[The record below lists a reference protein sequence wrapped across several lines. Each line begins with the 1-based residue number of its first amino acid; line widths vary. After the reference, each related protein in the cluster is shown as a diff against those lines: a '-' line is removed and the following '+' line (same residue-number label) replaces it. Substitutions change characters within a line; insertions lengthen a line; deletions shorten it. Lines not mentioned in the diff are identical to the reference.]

1 MAGQD
6 DKKHAHAGEEAPA
19 RMESDCGAFPVETPA
34 AKTDH
39 AAEEARSAGSNRTL
53 EHLGR
58 EVERLANPRNS
69 LFEEAGAPLSGVH
82 RGSAL
87 SLITGAVSGLGVAFG
102 VSLVA
107 IVRTVGG
114 NVAKDLPGVIAI
126 AIAIVALSVVSSVIT
141 WRTRTWE
148 LTDAGIMLR
157 SGLVTSKQLQVPY
170 EHIHTVNMSSSLV
183 ERVLGLM
190 TLDLDTGAASSEGEA
205 TRIRGLQAGMAEALR
220 EELFRR
226 KAAVLANQGLDA
238 RTADA
243 DASAEA
249 DDEAS
254 PTAPAPSPDAC
265 YTLTTAQL
273 VFAALTEARVVAQAV
288 AFLILIVQGIN
299 LLQESELVNLSDVA
313 GGIAVLPVALLIGV
327 AALLLALALIVGFA
341 VSFVMSLI
349 GYAGYRAERAGGRIS
364 VERGLLSRTSHTVA
378 LERIQS
384 INIRQGLIRQL
395 IGYAEVRASVVG
407 AIGSSDETSTADGVV
422 LHPFIRVTEV
432 DAFLASIAPDFS
444 AVETVETGR
453 VCFDPS
459 SETVKTRRVCFD
471 SSSEELEEIG
481 LVRLPRAAARRLAF
495 RTAMKSLAL
504 AVALAGAGVFLAR
517 VLLAG
522 ESWSMVR
529 LVIGALLVV
538 MGVAVAARMILSAV
552 LRYRDSRIGH
562 DRTRFVMVLGGV
574 KRRTEVVLR
583 ARLQHATASV
593 SPFQRRVRVA
603 TFMTRTAA
611 AGDLA
616 LRDVSA
622 ADADALLAWIRPR
635 RGAGAAKPVDA
646 AASRKDSQEG

>member
-6 DKKHAHAGEEAPA
+6 DKKRVHASEEAPA
-19 RMESDCGAFPVETPA
+19 RLESDCKTLPVGTPA
-34 AKTDH
+34 AKAAH
-39 AAEEARSAGSNRTL
+39 AAEKARSAGSNRTL

-69 LFEEAGAPLSGVH
+69 LFEEAGVPLSGVH

-126 AIAIVALSVVSSVIT
+126 ASAIVALSVVSSVIT

-170 EHIHTVNMSSSLV
+170 EHIHTVNMSSNLV

-226 KAAVLANQGLDA
+226 KAAMLADQGLDA
-238 RTADA
+238 RAAA

-249 DDEAS
+249 DDGAS
-254 PTAPAPSPDAC
+254 PTAPAPLPDAC

-273 VFAALTEARVVAQAV
+273 VFAALTEARVVAQAA

-299 LLQESELVNLSDVA
+299 LLQESALVNLSDVA
-313 GGIAVLPVALLIGV
+313 GDIAVLPVALLVGAV
-327 AALLLALALIVGFA
+327 ALLLALALVVGFA

-349 GYAGYRAERAGGRIS
+349 GFAGYRAERAGGRIS

-384 INIRQGLIRQL
+384 ISIRQGIIRQL

-422 LHPFIRVTEV
+422 LHPFIRLTEV

-444 AVETVETGR
+444 V
-453 VCFDPS
+453 
-459 SETVKTRRVCFD
+459 VKTGRVCFD

-504 AVALAGAGVFLAR
+504 AVALAGAGVFLAH

-529 LVIGALLVV
+529 LTIGALLVV
-538 MGVAVAARMILSAV
+538 MGVAVVARMILSAV

-562 DRTRFVMVLGGV
+562 DRTRLVMVVGGV
-574 KRRTEVVLR
+574 KRRTEMVLR
-583 ARLQHATASV
+583 ARLQHATASA
-593 SPFQRRVRVA
+593 SPFQRMVQVT

-611 AGDLA
+611 TGDLV

-635 RGAGAAKPVDA
+635 RGAGAAQPVDEE
-646 AASRKDSQEG
+646 ASRKDSQEG

>member
-6 DKKHAHAGEEAPA
+6 DKKRAHASEEAPA
-19 RMESDCGAFPVETPA
+19 RLESDCKTLPVGTPA
-34 AKTDH
+34 AKAAH
-39 AAEEARSAGSNRTL
+39 AAEKARSAGSNRTL

-69 LFEEAGAPLSGVH
+69 LFEEAGVPLSGVH

-126 AIAIVALSVVSSVIT
+126 ASAIVALSVVSSVIT

-170 EHIHTVNMSSSLV
+170 EHIHTVNMSSNLV

-226 KAAVLANQGLDA
+226 KAAMLADQGLDA
-238 RTADA
+238 RVAAA

-249 DDEAS
+249 DDGAS

-313 GGIAVLPVALLIGV
+313 GDIAVLPVALLIGV

-341 VSFVMSLI
+341 ISFAMSLI
-349 GYAGYRAERAGGRIS
+349 GYAGYRAERAAGRIS

-395 IGYAEVRASVVG
+395 IGYVEVRASVVG

-432 DAFLASIAPDFS
+432 EAFLASIAPDFS
-444 AVETVETGR
+444 V
-453 VCFDPS
+453 
-459 SETVKTRRVCFD
+459 VKTGRVCFD

-504 AVALAGAGVFLAR
+504 AVALAGAGVFLAH

-529 LVIGALLVV
+529 LTIGALLVV
-538 MGVAVAARMILSAV
+538 MGVAVVARMILSAV

-562 DRTRFVMVLGGV
+562 DRARLVMVVGGV

-583 ARLQHATASV
+583 ARLQHATASA
-593 SPFQRRVRVA
+593 SPFQRMVQVA

-611 AGDLA
+611 TGDLV

-635 RGAGAAKPVDA
+635 RGAGAAQPVDEE
-646 AASRKDSQEG
+646 ASRKDSQEG

>member
-6 DKKHAHAGEEAPA
+6 DKKRAHASEEAPA
-19 RMESDCGAFPVETPA
+19 RLESDCKTLPVGTPA
-34 AKTDH
+34 AKAAH
-39 AAEEARSAGSNRTL
+39 AAEKARSAGSNRTL

-69 LFEEAGAPLSGVH
+69 LFEEAGTPLSGVH

-157 SGLVTSKQLQVPY
+157 SGLVTSRQLQVPY

-205 TRIRGLQAGMAEALR
+205 TRIRGLQAGIAEALR

-226 KAAVLANQGLDA
+226 KAAVLADQGLDA
-238 RTADA
+238 RTADT

-313 GGIAVLPVALLIGV
+313 GDIAVLPVALLIGV

-341 VSFVMSLI
+341 ISFVMSLI
-349 GYAGYRAERAGGRIS
+349 GYAGYRAERAAGRIS

-407 AIGSSDETSTADGVV
+407 AIGSSDETFTADGVV

-432 DAFLASIAPDFS
+432 EAFLASIAPDFS

-453 VCFDPS
+453 VCFD
-459 SETVKTRRVCFD
+459 
-471 SSSEELEEIG
+471 SSSEGLEEIG

-504 AVALAGAGVFLAR
+504 AVALAGVGVFLAR

-529 LVIGALLVV
+529 LAVGALLVV

-562 DRTRFVMVLGGV
+562 DRTRLVMVLGGV

-583 ARLQHATASV
+583 ARLQHATASA
-593 SPFQRRVRVA
+593 SPFQQRVQVA

-611 AGDLA
+611 TGDLA

-635 RGAGAAKPVDA
+635 RGAGAVQPADL
-646 AASRKDSQEG
+646 

>member
-6 DKKHAHAGEEAPA
+6 DKKRAHASEEAPA
-19 RMESDCGAFPVETPA
+19 RLESDCKTLPVGTPA
-34 AKTDH
+34 AKAAH
-39 AAEEARSAGSNRTL
+39 AAEKARSAGSNRTL

-69 LFEEAGAPLSGVH
+69 LFEEAGVPLSGVH

-126 AIAIVALSVVSSVIT
+126 ASAIVALSVVSSVIT

-170 EHIHTVNMSSSLV
+170 EHIHTVNMSSNLV

-205 TRIRGLQAGMAEALR
+205 TRIRGLQADMAEALR

-226 KAAVLANQGLDA
+226 KAAMLADQGLDA
-238 RTADA
+238 RAAAA

-273 VFAALTEARVVAQAV
+273 VFAALTEARVVAQAA

-299 LLQESELVNLSDVA
+299 LLQESALVNLSDVA
-313 GGIAVLPVALLIGV
+313 GDIAVLPVALLVGAV
-327 AALLLALALIVGFA
+327 ALLLALALVVGFA

-349 GYAGYRAERAGGRIS
+349 GFAGYRAERAGGRIS

-384 INIRQGLIRQL
+384 ISIRQGIIRQL

-422 LHPFIRVTEV
+422 LHPFIRLTEV

-444 AVETVETGR
+444 AAETVETG
-453 VCFDPS
+453 
-459 SETVKTRRVCFD
+459 RVCFD

-495 RTAMKSLAL
+495 RTAMKSLVL
-504 AVALAGAGVFLAR
+504 AVALAGVGVFLAR

-529 LVIGALLVV
+529 LAVGALLVV
-538 MGVAVAARMILSAV
+538 MGVAVVAQMILSAV

-562 DRTRFVMVLGGV
+562 DRTRLVMVLGGV

-583 ARLQHATASV
+583 ARLQHATASA
-593 SPFQRRVRVA
+593 SLFQRRVQVA

-611 AGDLA
+611 TGDLA

-635 RGAGAAKPVDA
+635 RGAGAAKPVDEE
-646 AASRKDSQEG
+646 ASRKDSQEG

>member
-1 MAGQD
+1 M
-6 DKKHAHAGEEAPA
+6 
-19 RMESDCGAFPVETPA
+19 
-34 AKTDH
+34 
-39 AAEEARSAGSNRTL
+39 
-53 EHLGR
+53 
-58 EVERLANPRNS
+58 
-69 LFEEAGAPLSGVH
+69 
-82 RGSAL
+82 
-87 SLITGAVSGLGVAFG
+87 SGLGVAFG

-126 AIAIVALSVVSSVIT
+126 ASAIVALSVVSSVIT

-170 EHIHTVNMSSSLV
+170 EHIHTVNMSSNLV

-226 KAAVLANQGLDA
+226 KAAMLADQGLDA
-238 RTADA
+238 RAAAA

-249 DDEAS
+249 DDGAS

-273 VFAALTEARVVAQAV
+273 VFAALTEARVVAQAA

-299 LLQESELVNLSDVA
+299 LLQESALVNLSDVA
-313 GGIAVLPVALLIGV
+313 GDIAVLPVALLVGAV
-327 AALLLALALIVGFA
+327 ALLLALALVVGFA

-349 GYAGYRAERAGGRIS
+349 GFTGYRAERAGGRIS

-384 INIRQGLIRQL
+384 ISIRQGIIRQL

-422 LHPFIRVTEV
+422 LHPFIRLTEV

-444 AVETVETGR
+444 VVKTGR
-453 VCFDPS
+453 VCFVS
-459 SETVKTRRVCFD
+459 SF
-471 SSSEELEEIG
+471 EELEEIG

-504 AVALAGAGVFLAR
+504 AVALAGAGVFLAH

-538 MGVAVAARMILSAV
+538 MGVAVVARMILSAV

-562 DRTRFVMVLGGV
+562 DRARLVMVVGGV

-583 ARLQHATASV
+583 ARLQHATASA
-593 SPFQRRVRVA
+593 SPFQRRVQVA

-611 AGDLA
+611 TGDLV

-635 RGAGAAKPVDA
+635 RGAGAAQPVDEE
-646 AASRKDSQEG
+646 ASRKDSQEG

>member
-6 DKKHAHAGEEAPA
+6 DKKRAHAGEEAPA
-19 RMESDCGAFPVETPA
+19 RMESNCGALPVETPA

-69 LFEEAGAPLSGVH
+69 LFEEAGTPLSGVH

-157 SGLVTSKQLQVPY
+157 GGLVTSRQLQVPY
-170 EHIHTVNMSSSLV
+170 EHIHTVNMSSNLV

-205 TRIRGLQAGMAEALR
+205 TRIRGLQAGIAEALR

-226 KAAVLANQGLDA
+226 KAAVLADQGLDA

-313 GGIAVLPVALLIGV
+313 GDIAVLPVALLIGV

-349 GYAGYRAERAGGRIS
+349 GYAGYRAERAAGRIS

-459 SETVKTRRVCFD
+459 SE
-471 SSSEELEEIG
+471 ELEEVG

-504 AVALAGAGVFLAR
+504 AVALAGVGVFLAR

-529 LVIGALLVV
+529 LAIGALLVV

-562 DRTRFVMVLGGV
+562 DRTRLVMVVGGV

-583 ARLQHATASV
+583 ARLQHATASA
-593 SPFQRRVRVA
+593 SPFQRRVQVA

-611 AGDLA
+611 TGDLA

-635 RGAGAAKPVDA
+635 RSAGAAKPVDT

>member
-6 DKKHAHAGEEAPA
+6 DKKRAHASEEAPA
-19 RMESDCGAFPVETPA
+19 RLESDCKTLPVGTPA
-34 AKTDH
+34 AKAAH
-39 AAEEARSAGSNRTL
+39 AAEKARSAGSSRTL

-69 LFEEAGAPLSGVH
+69 LFEEAGVPLSGVH

-126 AIAIVALSVVSSVIT
+126 ASAIVALSVVSSVIT

-170 EHIHTVNMSSSLV
+170 EHIHTVNMSSNLV

-226 KAAVLANQGLDA
+226 KAAMLADQGLDA
-238 RTADA
+238 RAAAA

-249 DDEAS
+249 DDGAS

-273 VFAALTEARVVAQAV
+273 VFAALTEARVVAQAA

-299 LLQESELVNLSDVA
+299 LFQESSLVNLSDVA
-313 GGIAVLPVALLIGV
+313 GDIAVLPVALLVGAV
-327 AALLLALALIVGFA
+327 ALLLALALVVGFA

-349 GYAGYRAERAGGRIS
+349 GFAGYRAERAGGRIS

-384 INIRQGLIRQL
+384 ISIRQGIIRQI

-422 LHPFIRVTEV
+422 LHPFIRLTEV

-444 AVETVETGR
+444 V
-453 VCFDPS
+453 
-459 SETVKTRRVCFD
+459 VKTGRVCFD
-471 SSSEELEEIG
+471 SSSEEFEEIG

-504 AVALAGAGVFLAR
+504 AVALAGAGVFLAH

-529 LVIGALLVV
+529 LTIGALLVV
-538 MGVAVAARMILSAV
+538 MGIAVVARMILSAV

-562 DRTRFVMVLGGV
+562 DRARLVMVVGGV

-583 ARLQHATASV
+583 ARLQHATASA
-593 SPFQRRVRVA
+593 SPFQRRVQVA

-611 AGDLA
+611 TGDLV

-635 RGAGAAKPVDA
+635 RGAGAAQPVDEE
-646 AASRKDSQEG
+646 ASRKDSQEG

>member
-6 DKKHAHAGEEAPA
+6 DKKRAHAGGEAPA
-19 RMESDCGAFPVETPA
+19 RMESNCGALPVETPA

-69 LFEEAGAPLSGVH
+69 LFEEAGTPLSGVH

-126 AIAIVALSVVSSVIT
+126 AIAIVALSVVSSVIS

-157 SGLVTSKQLQVPY
+157 SGLVTSRQLQVPY
-170 EHIHTVNMSSSLV
+170 EHIHTVNPSSNSV

-190 TLDLDTGAASSEGEA
+190 PLDLDTGAASSEGEA
-205 TRIRGLQAGMAEALR
+205 TRIRGLQAGIAEALR

-226 KAAVLANQGLDA
+226 KAAVLADQGLDA

-254 PTAPAPSPDAC
+254 PTAPASSPDAC

-313 GGIAVLPVALLIGV
+313 GDIAVLPVALLIGV

-341 VSFVMSLI
+341 ISFVMSLI
-349 GYAGYRAERAGGRIS
+349 GYAGYRAERAAGRIS

-432 DAFLASIAPDFS
+432 EAFLASIAPDFS
-444 AVETVETGR
+444 AAETVETG
-453 VCFDPS
+453 
-459 SETVKTRRVCFD
+459 RVCFD

-529 LVIGALLVV
+529 LAIGALLVV
-538 MGVAVAARMILSAV
+538 MGVAVVARMILSAV

-562 DRTRFVMVLGGV
+562 DRTRFVMVVGGV

-583 ARLQHATASV
+583 ARLQHATASA
-593 SPFQRRVRVA
+593 SPFQRRVQVA

-611 AGDLA
+611 TGDLA

>member
-6 DKKHAHAGEEAPA
+6 DKKRAHAGEEAPA
-19 RMESDCGAFPVETPA
+19 RMESNCGALPVETPA

-69 LFEEAGAPLSGVH
+69 LFEEAGTPLSGVH

-157 SGLVTSKQLQVPY
+157 SGLVTSRQLQVPY
-170 EHIHTVNMSSSLV
+170 EHIHTVNMSSNLV

-205 TRIRGLQAGMAEALR
+205 TRIRGLQAGIAEALR

-226 KAAVLANQGLDA
+226 KAAVLADQGLDA

-313 GGIAVLPVALLIGV
+313 GDIAVLPVALLIGV

-349 GYAGYRAERAGGRIS
+349 GYAGYRAERAAGRIS

-453 VCFDPS
+453 VCFD
-459 SETVKTRRVCFD
+459 

-504 AVALAGAGVFLAR
+504 AVALAGAGVFLAH

-529 LVIGALLVV
+529 LTIGALLVV
-538 MGVAVAARMILSAV
+538 MGVAVVARMILSAV

-562 DRTRFVMVLGGV
+562 DRARLVMVVGGV

-583 ARLQHATASV
+583 ARLQHATASA
-593 SPFQRRVRVA
+593 SPFQRRVQVA

-611 AGDLA
+611 TGDLV

-635 RGAGAAKPVDA
+635 RGAGAAQPVDA
-646 AASRKDSQEG
+646 VASRKDSQEG

>member
-6 DKKHAHAGEEAPA
+6 DKKRAHASEEAPA
-19 RMESDCGAFPVETPA
+19 RLESDCKTLPVGTPA
-34 AKTDH
+34 AKAAH
-39 AAEEARSAGSNRTL
+39 AAEKARSAGSNRTL

-69 LFEEAGAPLSGVH
+69 LFEEAGVPLSGVH

-126 AIAIVALSVVSSVIT
+126 ASAIVALSVVNSVIT

-148 LTDAGIMLR
+148 LTDAGVMLR

-170 EHIHTVNMSSSLV
+170 EHIHTVNMSSNLV

-226 KAAVLANQGLDA
+226 KAAMLADQGLDA
-238 RTADA
+238 RAAAA

-249 DDEAS
+249 DDGAS

-273 VFAALTEARVVAQAV
+273 VFAALTEARVVAQAA

-299 LLQESELVNLSDVA
+299 LLQESALVNLSDVA
-313 GGIAVLPVALLIGV
+313 GDIAVLPVALLVGAV
-327 AALLLALALIVGFA
+327 ALLLALALVVGFA

-349 GYAGYRAERAGGRIS
+349 GFARYRAERAGGRIS

-384 INIRQGLIRQL
+384 ISIRQGIIRQL

-422 LHPFIRVTEV
+422 LHPFIRLTEV

-444 AVETVETGR
+444 V
-453 VCFDPS
+453 
-459 SETVKTRRVCFD
+459 VKTGRVCFD

-504 AVALAGAGVFLAR
+504 AVALAGVGVFLAH

-529 LVIGALLVV
+529 LTIGALLVV
-538 MGVAVAARMILSAV
+538 MGVAVVARMILSAV

-562 DRTRFVMVLGGV
+562 DRARLVMVVGGV

-583 ARLQHATASV
+583 ARLQHATASA
-593 SPFQRRVRVA
+593 SPFQRRVQVA

-611 AGDLA
+611 TGDLV

-635 RGAGAAKPVDA
+635 RGAGAAQPVDEE
-646 AASRKDSQEG
+646 ASRKDSQEG

>member
-6 DKKHAHAGEEAPA
+6 DKKRAHASEEAPA
-19 RMESDCGAFPVETPA
+19 RLELDCKTLPVGTPA
-34 AKTDH
+34 AKAAH
-39 AAEEARSAGSNRTL
+39 AAEKARSAGSNRTL

-69 LFEEAGAPLSGVH
+69 LFEEAGVPLSGVH

-126 AIAIVALSVVSSVIT
+126 ASAIVALSVVSSVIT

-148 LTDAGIMLR
+148 LADAGIMLR

-170 EHIHTVNMSSSLV
+170 EHIHTVNMSSNLV

-226 KAAVLANQGLDA
+226 KAAMLADQGLDA
-238 RTADA
+238 RAAAA

-249 DDEAS
+249 DDGAS

-273 VFAALTEARVVAQAV
+273 VFAALTEARVVAQAA

-299 LLQESELVNLSDVA
+299 LLQESSLVNLSDVA
-313 GGIAVLPVALLIGV
+313 GDIAVLPVALLVGAV
-327 AALLLALALIVGFA
+327 ALLLALALVVGFA

-349 GYAGYRAERAGGRIS
+349 GFAGYRAERAGGRIS

-384 INIRQGLIRQL
+384 ISIRQGIIRQL

-422 LHPFIRVTEV
+422 LHPFIRLTEV

-444 AVETVETGR
+444 V
-453 VCFDPS
+453 
-459 SETVKTRRVCFD
+459 VKTGRVCFD

-504 AVALAGAGVFLAR
+504 AVALAGAGVFLAH

-529 LVIGALLVV
+529 LTIGALLVV
-538 MGVAVAARMILSAV
+538 MGVAVVARMILSAV

-562 DRTRFVMVLGGV
+562 DRVRLVMVVGGV

-583 ARLQHATASV
+583 ARLQHATASA
-593 SPFQRRVRVA
+593 SPFQRRVQVA

-611 AGDLA
+611 TGDLV

-635 RGAGAAKPVDA
+635 RGAGGAQPVDEE
-646 AASRKDSQEG
+646 ASRKDSQEG

>member
-1 MAGQD
+1 MAGQV
-6 DKKHAHAGEEAPA
+6 DKKRAHASEEAPA
-19 RMESDCGAFPVETPA
+19 RMESDCGALPVETRA
-34 AKTDH
+34 AKPAH

-126 AIAIVALSVVSSVIT
+126 ASAIVALSVVSSVIT

-226 KAAVLANQGLDA
+226 KAAVLADQGLDA

-313 GGIAVLPVALLIGV
+313 GDIAVLPVALLIGV

-341 VSFVMSLI
+341 ISFVMSLI
-349 GYAGYRAERAGGRIS
+349 GYAGYRAERAAGRIS

-432 DAFLASIAPDFS
+432 EAFLASIAPDFS
-444 AVETVETGR
+444 AAETVETG
-453 VCFDPS
+453 
-459 SETVKTRRVCFD
+459 RVCFD

-504 AVALAGAGVFLAR
+504 AVALAGVGVFLAR

-529 LVIGALLVV
+529 LAVGALLVV

-562 DRTRFVMVLGGV
+562 DRTRLVMVVGGV

-583 ARLQHATASV
+583 ARLQHATASA
-593 SPFQRRVRVA
+593 SPFQRRVQVA

-611 AGDLA
+611 TGDLA

-635 RGAGAAKPVDA
+635 RGAGAAKPVAA

>member
-6 DKKHAHAGEEAPA
+6 DKKRAHASEEAPA
-19 RMESDCGAFPVETPA
+19 QLESDCKTLPVGTPA
-34 AKTDH
+34 AKAAH
-39 AAEEARSAGSNRTL
+39 AAEKARSAGSNRTL

-69 LFEEAGAPLSGVH
+69 LFEEAGVPLSGVH

-114 NVAKDLPGVIAI
+114 NVAKDLPGVIVI
-126 AIAIVALSVVSSVIT
+126 ASAIVALSVVSSVIT

-170 EHIHTVNMSSSLV
+170 EHIHTVNMSSNLV

-205 TRIRGLQAGMAEALR
+205 TRIRGLQAGIAEALR

-226 KAAVLANQGLDA
+226 KAAMLADQGLDA
-238 RTADA
+238 RAAAA

-249 DDEAS
+249 DDGAS

-273 VFAALTEARVVAQAV
+273 VFAALTEARVVAQAA

-299 LLQESELVNLSDVA
+299 LLQESALVNLSDVA
-313 GGIAVLPVALLIGV
+313 GDIAVLPVALLVGAV
-327 AALLLALALIVGFA
+327 ALLLALALVVGFA

-349 GYAGYRAERAGGRIS
+349 GFAGYRAERAGGRIS

-384 INIRQGLIRQL
+384 ISIRQGIIRQL

-422 LHPFIRVTEV
+422 LHPFIRLTEV

-444 AVETVETGR
+444 V
-453 VCFDPS
+453 
-459 SETVKTRRVCFD
+459 VKTGRVCFD

-495 RTAMKSLAL
+495 RTATKSLAL
-504 AVALAGAGVFLAR
+504 AVALAGAGVFLAH

-529 LVIGALLVV
+529 LTIGALLVV
-538 MGVAVAARMILSAV
+538 MGVAVVARMILSAV

-562 DRTRFVMVLGGV
+562 DRARLVMVVGGV

-583 ARLQHATASV
+583 ARLQHATASA
-593 SPFQRRVRVA
+593 SPFQRRVQVA

-611 AGDLA
+611 TGDLV

-622 ADADALLAWIRPR
+622 ADADALLVWIRPR
-635 RGAGAAKPVDA
+635 RGAGAAQPVDEE
-646 AASRKDSQEG
+646 ASRKDSQEG

>member
-6 DKKHAHAGEEAPA
+6 DKKRAHAGGEAPA
-19 RMESDCGAFPVETPA
+19 RMESNCGALPVETPA

-69 LFEEAGAPLSGVH
+69 LFEEAGTPLSGVH

-126 AIAIVALSVVSSVIT
+126 AIAIVALSVVSSVIS

-157 SGLVTSKQLQVPY
+157 SGLVTSRQLQVPY

-226 KAAVLANQGLDA
+226 KAAVLADQGLDA

-313 GGIAVLPVALLIGV
+313 GDIAVLPVALLIGV

-341 VSFVMSLI
+341 ISFVMSLI
-349 GYAGYRAERAGGRIS
+349 GYAGYRAERVAGRIS

-432 DAFLASIAPDFS
+432 EAFLASIAPDFS
-444 AVETVETGR
+444 AVETVETG
-453 VCFDPS
+453 
-459 SETVKTRRVCFD
+459 RVCFD

-504 AVALAGAGVFLAR
+504 AVALAGVGVFLAR

-529 LVIGALLVV
+529 LAVGALLVV
-538 MGVAVAARMILSAV
+538 MGVAVVARMILSAV

-583 ARLQHATASV
+583 ARLQHATASA
-593 SPFQRRVRVA
+593 SPFQRRVQVA

-622 ADADALLAWIRPR
+622 TDADALLAWIRPR

-646 AASRKDSQEG
+646 SASRKDSQEG

>member
-6 DKKHAHAGEEAPA
+6 NKTRTHASEGAPA
-19 RMESDCGAFPVETPA
+19 RLESDCKTIPEEEPA
-34 AKTDH
+34 AK
-39 AAEEARSAGSNRTL
+39 AARAEEKARPAGSSRPL

-58 EVERLANPRNS
+58 EVERLANPKNS

-126 AIAIVALSVVSSVIT
+126 ASAIVALSVVSSVIT

-226 KAAVLANQGLDA
+226 KAAVLADQGLDA
-238 RTADA
+238 RTAA
-243 DASAEA
+243 ETSAEA
-249 DDEAS
+249 DDEA
-254 PTAPAPSPDAC
+254 PMAAPAPSPDAC

-273 VFAALTEARVVAQAV
+273 VFAALTEARVVAQAA

-299 LLQESELVNLSDVA
+299 LLQESALVNLSDVA
-313 GGIAVLPVALLIGV
+313 GDIAVLPVALLVGAV
-327 AALLLALALIVGFA
+327 ALLLALALVVGFA

-349 GYAGYRAERAGGRIS
+349 GFAGYRAERAGGRIS

-384 INIRQGLIRQL
+384 ISIRQGIIRQL

-422 LHPFIRVTEV
+422 LHPFIRLTEV

-444 AVETVETGR
+444 V
-453 VCFDPS
+453 
-459 SETVKTRRVCFD
+459 VKTGRVCFD

-504 AVALAGAGVFLAR
+504 AVALAGAGVFLAH

-529 LVIGALLVV
+529 LTIGALLVV
-538 MGVAVAARMILSAV
+538 MGVAVVARMILSAV

-562 DRTRFVMVLGGV
+562 DRARLVMVVGGV

-583 ARLQHATASV
+583 ARLQHATYSA
-593 SPFQRRVRVA
+593 SPFQRRVQVA

-611 AGDLA
+611 TGDLV

-635 RGAGAAKPVDA
+635 RGAGAAQPVDEE
-646 AASRKDSQEG
+646 ASRKDSQEG

>member
-6 DKKHAHAGEEAPA
+6 DKKRAHASEEAPA
-19 RMESDCGAFPVETPA
+19 RLESDCKTLPVVTPA
-34 AKTDH
+34 AK
-39 AAEEARSAGSNRTL
+39 AARAEEKARPAGSSRPL

-58 EVERLANPRNS
+58 EVERLANPKNS

-87 SLITGAVSGLGVAFG
+87 SLITGAVSGLRVAFG

-126 AIAIVALSVVSSVIT
+126 ASAIVALSVVSSVIT

-170 EHIHTVNMSSSLV
+170 EHIHTVNMSSNLV

-205 TRIRGLQAGMAEALR
+205 TRIRGLQAGMAGALR

-226 KAAVLANQGLDA
+226 KAAMLADQGLDA
-238 RTADA
+238 RAAAA

-249 DDEAS
+249 DDGAS

-273 VFAALTEARVVAQAV
+273 VFAALTEARVVAQAA

-299 LLQESELVNLSDVA
+299 LLQESALVNLSDVA
-313 GGIAVLPVALLIGV
+313 GDIAVLPVALLVGAV
-327 AALLLALALIVGFA
+327 ALLLALALVVGFA
-341 VSFVMSLI
+341 VSFVISLI

-364 VERGLLSRTSHTVA
+364 VERGLLSRTSHAVA

-384 INIRQGLIRQL
+384 ISIRQGLIRQL

-422 LHPFIRVTEV
+422 LHPFIRLTEV

-444 AVETVETGR
+444 V
-453 VCFDPS
+453 
-459 SETVKTRRVCFD
+459 VKTGRVCFD

-504 AVALAGAGVFLAR
+504 AVALAGAGVFLAH

-529 LVIGALLVV
+529 LAIGALLVV
-538 MGVAVAARMILSAV
+538 MGVAVVARMILSAV

-562 DRTRFVMVLGGV
+562 DRTRLVMVVGGV
-574 KRRTEVVLR
+574 KRRTEIVLR
-583 ARLQHATASV
+583 ARLQHAAASA
-593 SPFQRRVRVA
+593 SPFQRRVQVA

-611 AGDLA
+611 TGDLV

-635 RGAGAAKPVDA
+635 RGAGAAQPVDEE
-646 AASRKDSQEG
+646 ASRKDSQEG

>member
-6 DKKHAHAGEEAPA
+6 DKKRAHAGGEAPA
-19 RMESDCGAFPVETPA
+19 RMESNCGALPVETPA

-69 LFEEAGAPLSGVH
+69 LFEEAGTPLSGVH

-157 SGLVTSKQLQVPY
+157 SGLVTSRQLQVPY
-170 EHIHTVNMSSSLV
+170 EHIHTVNMSSNLV

-205 TRIRGLQAGMAEALR
+205 TRIRGLQAGIAEALR

-226 KAAVLANQGLDA
+226 KAAVLADQGLDA
-238 RTADA
+238 RAAAA

-249 DDEAS
+249 DDGAS

-273 VFAALTEARVVAQAV
+273 VFAALTEARVVAQAA

-299 LLQESELVNLSDVA
+299 LLQESALVNLSDVA
-313 GGIAVLPVALLIGV
+313 GDIAVLPVALLVGAV
-327 AALLLALALIVGFA
+327 ALLLALALVVGFA

-349 GYAGYRAERAGGRIS
+349 GFAGYRAKRAGGRIS

-384 INIRQGLIRQL
+384 ISIRQGIIRQL

-422 LHPFIRVTEV
+422 LHPFIRLTEV

-444 AVETVETGR
+444 AAETVETG
-453 VCFDPS
+453 
-459 SETVKTRRVCFD
+459 RVCFD

-504 AVALAGAGVFLAR
+504 AVALAGVGVFLAR

-529 LVIGALLVV
+529 LAVGALLVV
-538 MGVAVAARMILSAV
+538 MGVAVVARMILSAV

-583 ARLQHATASV
+583 ARLQHATASA
-593 SPFQRRVRVA
+593 SPFQQRVQVA

-611 AGDLA
+611 TGDLA

>member
-6 DKKHAHAGEEAPA
+6 DKKRAHAGEEAPA
-19 RMESDCGAFPVETPA
+19 RMESDCGALPVETPA

-69 LFEEAGAPLSGVH
+69 LFEEAGIPLSGAH

-157 SGLVTSKQLQVPY
+157 GGLVTSRQLQVPY
-170 EHIHTVNMSSSLV
+170 EHIHTVNMSSNLV

-205 TRIRGLQAGMAEALR
+205 TRIRGLQAGIAEALR

-226 KAAVLANQGLDA
+226 KAAVLADQGLDA

-254 PTAPAPSPDAC
+254 PTAPVPSPDAC

-288 AFLILIVQGIN
+288 AFLIFIVQGIN

-313 GGIAVLPVALLIGV
+313 GDIAVLPVALLIGV

-349 GYAGYRAERAGGRIS
+349 GYAGYRAERAAGRIS

-432 DAFLASIAPDFS
+432 DALLASIAPDFS
-444 AVETVETGR
+444 AVETVKTG
-453 VCFDPS
+453 
-459 SETVKTRRVCFD
+459 RVCFD
-471 SSSEELEEIG
+471 SSSEELEEVG

-504 AVALAGAGVFLAR
+504 AVALAGVGVFLAR

-529 LVIGALLVV
+529 LAIGALLVV
-538 MGVAVAARMILSAV
+538 MGVAVVARMILSAV

-562 DRTRFVMVLGGV
+562 DRTRFVMVVGGV

-583 ARLQHATASV
+583 ARLQHATASA
-593 SPFQRRVRVA
+593 SPFQRRVQVA

-611 AGDLA
+611 TGDLA

>member
-6 DKKHAHAGEEAPA
+6 DKKRAHAGGEAPA
-19 RMESDCGAFPVETPA
+19 RMESNCGALPVETPA

-126 AIAIVALSVVSSVIT
+126 ASAIVALSVVSSVIT

-226 KAAVLANQGLDA
+226 KAAVLADQGLDA

-313 GGIAVLPVALLIGV
+313 GDIAVLPVALLIGV

-341 VSFVMSLI
+341 ISFVMSLI
-349 GYAGYRAERAGGRIS
+349 GYAGYRAERAAGRIS

-444 AVETVETGR
+444 AVETVKTG
-453 VCFDPS
+453 
-459 SETVKTRRVCFD
+459 RVCFD

-481 LVRLPRAAARRLAF
+481 LARLPRAAARRLAF

-504 AVALAGAGVFLAR
+504 AGALAGAGVFLAR
-517 VLLAG
+517 VLLTG

-529 LVIGALLVV
+529 LAVGALLVV
-538 MGVAVAARMILSAV
+538 MGVAVVARMILSAV

-562 DRTRFVMVLGGV
+562 DRTRFVMVVGGV

-583 ARLQHATASV
+583 ARLQHATASA
-593 SPFQRRVRVA
+593 SPFQRRVQVA

-611 AGDLA
+611 TGDLA

>member
-6 DKKHAHAGEEAPA
+6 DKKRAHAGEEAPA
-19 RMESDCGAFPVETPA
+19 RMESNCGALPVETPA

-39 AAEEARSAGSNRTL
+39 AAEEDRSAGSNRTL
-53 EHLGR
+53 EYLGR

-69 LFEEAGAPLSGVH
+69 LFEEAGTPLSGVH

-157 SGLVTSKQLQVPY
+157 SGLVTSRQLQVPY
-170 EHIHTVNMSSSLV
+170 EHIHTVNMSSNLV

-205 TRIRGLQAGMAEALR
+205 TRIRGLQAGIAEALR

-226 KAAVLANQGLDA
+226 KAAVLADQGLDA

-249 DDEAS
+249 DDEVS

-313 GGIAVLPVALLIGV
+313 GDIVVLPVALLIGV

-349 GYAGYRAERAGGRIS
+349 GYAGYRAERAAGRIS

-444 AVETVETGR
+444 V
-453 VCFDPS
+453 
-459 SETVKTRRVCFD
+459 VKTGRVCFD

-504 AVALAGAGVFLAR
+504 AVALAGVGVFLAR

-529 LVIGALLVV
+529 LAVGALLVV
-538 MGVAVAARMILSAV
+538 MGVAVVARMILSAV

-583 ARLQHATASV
+583 ARLQHATASA
-593 SPFQRRVRVA
+593 SPFQQRVQVA

-622 ADADALLAWIRPR
+622 ADADELLAWIRPR

>member
-6 DKKHAHAGEEAPA
+6 DKKRAHASEEAPA
-19 RMESDCGAFPVETPA
+19 RLESDCKTLPVGTPA
-34 AKTDH
+34 AKAAH
-39 AAEEARSAGSNRTL
+39 AAEKARSAGSNRTL

-69 LFEEAGAPLSGVH
+69 LFEEAGVPLSGVH

-126 AIAIVALSVVSSVIT
+126 ASAIVALSVVSSVIT

-170 EHIHTVNMSSSLV
+170 EHIHTVNMSSNLV

-226 KAAVLANQGLDA
+226 KAAMLADQGLDA
-238 RTADA
+238 RVAAA

-249 DDEAS
+249 DDGAS
-254 PTAPAPSPDAC
+254 PTAPVPSLDAC

-273 VFAALTEARVVAQAV
+273 VFAALTEARVVAQAA

-299 LLQESELVNLSDVA
+299 LLQESALVNLSDVA
-313 GGIAVLPVALLIGV
+313 GDIAVLPVALLVGAV
-327 AALLLALALIVGFA
+327 ALLLALALVVGFA

-349 GYAGYRAERAGGRIS
+349 GFAGYRAERAGGRIS

-384 INIRQGLIRQL
+384 ISIRQGIIRQL

-422 LHPFIRVTEV
+422 LHPFIRLTEV

-444 AVETVETGR
+444 V
-453 VCFDPS
+453 
-459 SETVKTRRVCFD
+459 VKTGRVCFD

-504 AVALAGAGVFLAR
+504 AVALAGAGVFLAN

-529 LVIGALLVV
+529 LTIGALLVV
-538 MGVAVAARMILSAV
+538 MGVAVVARMILSAV

-562 DRTRFVMVLGGV
+562 DRARLVMVVGGV

-583 ARLQHATASV
+583 ARLQHATASA
-593 SPFQRRVRVA
+593 SPFQRMVQVA

-611 AGDLA
+611 TGDLV

-635 RGAGAAKPVDA
+635 RGAGAAQPVDEE
-646 AASRKDSQEG
+646 ASRKDSQEG

>member
-6 DKKHAHAGEEAPA
+6 DKKRAHASEEAPA
-19 RMESDCGAFPVETPA
+19 RLESDCKTLPVVTPA
-34 AKTDH
+34 AK
-39 AAEEARSAGSNRTL
+39 AARAEEKARPAGSSRPL

-58 EVERLANPRNS
+58 EVERLANPKNS

-126 AIAIVALSVVSSVIT
+126 ASAIVALSVVSSVIT

-170 EHIHTVNMSSSLV
+170 EHIHTVNRSSNLV

-205 TRIRGLQAGMAEALR
+205 TRIRGLQAGMAGALR

-226 KAAVLANQGLDA
+226 KAAMLADQGLDA
-238 RTADA
+238 RAAAA

-249 DDEAS
+249 DDGAS

-273 VFAALTEARVVAQAV
+273 VFAALTEARVVAQAA

-299 LLQESELVNLSDVA
+299 LLQESALVNLSDVA
-313 GGIAVLPVALLIGV
+313 GDIAVLPVALLVGAV
-327 AALLLALALIVGFA
+327 ALLLALALVVGFA
-341 VSFVMSLI
+341 VSFVISLI

-364 VERGLLSRTSHTVA
+364 VERGLLSRTSHAVA

-384 INIRQGLIRQL
+384 ISIRQGLIRQL

-422 LHPFIRVTEV
+422 LHPFIRLTEV

-444 AVETVETGR
+444 V
-453 VCFDPS
+453 
-459 SETVKTRRVCFD
+459 VKTGRVCFD

-504 AVALAGAGVFLAR
+504 AVALAGAGVFLAH

-529 LVIGALLVV
+529 LAIGALLVV
-538 MGVAVAARMILSAV
+538 MGVAVVARMILSAV

-562 DRTRFVMVLGGV
+562 DRTRLVMVVGGV
-574 KRRTEVVLR
+574 KRRTEIVLR
-583 ARLQHATASV
+583 ARLQHAAASA
-593 SPFQRRVRVA
+593 SPFQRRVQVA

-611 AGDLA
+611 TGDLV

-635 RGAGAAKPVDA
+635 RGAGAAQPVDEE
-646 AASRKDSQEG
+646 ASRKDSQEG

>member
-6 DKKHAHAGEEAPA
+6 DKKRAHASEESPV
-19 RMESDCGAFPVETPA
+19 RLESDCKTLPVGTPA
-34 AKTDH
+34 AKAAH
-39 AAEEARSAGSNRTL
+39 AAEKARSAGSNRTL

-69 LFEEAGAPLSGVH
+69 LFEEAGVPLSGVH

-114 NVAKDLPGVIAI
+114 NVAKDLSGVIAI
-126 AIAIVALSVVSSVIT
+126 ASAIVALSVVSSVIT

-157 SGLVTSKQLQVPY
+157 SGFVTSKQLQVPY
-170 EHIHTVNMSSSLV
+170 EHIHTVNMSSNLV

-226 KAAVLANQGLDA
+226 KAVMLADQGLDA
-238 RTADA
+238 RAAAA

-249 DDEAS
+249 DDGAS

-273 VFAALTEARVVAQAV
+273 VFAALTEARVVAQAA

-299 LLQESELVNLSDVA
+299 LLQESALVNLSDVA
-313 GGIAVLPVALLIGV
+313 GDIAVLPVALLVGAV
-327 AALLLALALIVGFA
+327 ALLLALALVVGFA

-349 GYAGYRAERAGGRIS
+349 GFAGYRAERAGGRIS

-384 INIRQGLIRQL
+384 ISIRQGIIRQL

-422 LHPFIRVTEV
+422 LHPFIRLTEV

-444 AVETVETGR
+444 V
-453 VCFDPS
+453 
-459 SETVKTRRVCFD
+459 VKTGRVCFD

-504 AVALAGAGVFLAR
+504 AVALAGAGVFLAH

-529 LVIGALLVV
+529 LTIGALLVV
-538 MGVAVAARMILSAV
+538 MGVAVVARMILSAV

-562 DRTRFVMVLGGV
+562 DRARLVMVVGGV

-583 ARLQHATASV
+583 ARLQHATASA
-593 SPFQRRVRVA
+593 SPFQRMVQVA

-611 AGDLA
+611 TGDLV

-635 RGAGAAKPVDA
+635 RGAGAAQPVDEE
-646 AASRKDSQEG
+646 ASRKDSQEG

>member
-6 DKKHAHAGEEAPA
+6 DKKRAHAGEEAPA
-19 RMESDCGAFPVETPA
+19 RMESNCGALPVETPA

-69 LFEEAGAPLSGVH
+69 LFEEAGTPLSGVH

-114 NVAKDLPGVIAI
+114 NVVKDLPGVIAI

-157 SGLVTSKQLQVPY
+157 SGLVTSRQLQVPY

-226 KAAVLANQGLDA
+226 KAAVLADQGLDA

-313 GGIAVLPVALLIGV
+313 GDIAVLPVALLIGV

-341 VSFVMSLI
+341 ISFVMSLI
-349 GYAGYRAERAGGRIS
+349 GYAGYRAERAAGRIS

-444 AVETVETGR
+444 AAETVETG
-453 VCFDPS
+453 
-459 SETVKTRRVCFD
+459 RVCFD

-504 AVALAGAGVFLAR
+504 AVALAGVGVFLAR

-529 LVIGALLVV
+529 LAVGALLVV
-538 MGVAVAARMILSAV
+538 MGVAVVARMILSAV

-583 ARLQHATASV
+583 ARLQHATASA
-593 SPFQRRVRVA
+593 SPFQQRVQVA

-611 AGDLA
+611 TGDLA

>member
-6 DKKHAHAGEEAPA
+6 DKKRAHAGEEAPA
-19 RMESDCGAFPVETPA
+19 RMESDCGALPVETPA

-69 LFEEAGAPLSGVH
+69 LFEEAGIPLSGVH

-157 SGLVTSKQLQVPY
+157 SGLVTSRQLQVPY
-170 EHIHTVNMSSSLV
+170 EHIHTVNMSSNLV

-205 TRIRGLQAGMAEALR
+205 TRIRGLQAGIAEALR

-226 KAAVLANQGLDA
+226 KAAVLADQGLDA

-254 PTAPAPSPDAC
+254 PTTPAPSPDAC

-313 GGIAVLPVALLIGV
+313 GDIAVLPVALLIGV

-341 VSFVMSLI
+341 ISFVMSLI
-349 GYAGYRAERAGGRIS
+349 GYAGYRAERAAGRIS

-432 DAFLASIAPDFS
+432 EAFLASIAPDFS
-444 AVETVETGR
+444 AAETVETG
-453 VCFDPS
+453 
-459 SETVKTRRVCFD
+459 RVCFD

-529 LVIGALLVV
+529 LAIGALLVV
-538 MGVAVAARMILSAV
+538 MGVAVVARMILSAV

-562 DRTRFVMVLGGV
+562 DRTRFVMVVGGV

-583 ARLQHATASV
+583 ARLQHATASA
-593 SPFQRRVRVA
+593 SPFQRRVQVA

-611 AGDLA
+611 TGDLA
-616 LRDVSA
+616 LSDVSA

-646 AASRKDSQEG
+646 AASRKDS

>member
-1 MAGQD
+1 MAGQV
-6 DKKHAHAGEEAPA
+6 DKKRAHASEEAPA
-19 RMESDCGAFPVETPA
+19 RMESDCGALPVETPA

-157 SGLVTSKQLQVPY
+157 SGLVTSRQLQVPY
-170 EHIHTVNMSSSLV
+170 EHIHTVNMSSNLV

-226 KAAVLANQGLDA
+226 KAAVLADQGLDA
-238 RTADA
+238 RAAAADT
-243 DASAEA
+243 SAGA

-254 PTAPAPSPDAC
+254 PTTPAPSPDAC

-313 GGIAVLPVALLIGV
+313 GDIAVLPVALLIGV

-341 VSFVMSLI
+341 ISFVMSLI
-349 GYAGYRAERAGGRIS
+349 GYAGYRAERAAGRIS

-432 DAFLASIAPDFS
+432 EAFLASIAPDFS
-444 AVETVETGR
+444 AVETVKTG
-453 VCFDPS
+453 
-459 SETVKTRRVCFD
+459 RVCFD

-529 LVIGALLVV
+529 LAIGALLVV
-538 MGVAVAARMILSAV
+538 MGVAVVARMILSAV

-562 DRTRFVMVLGGV
+562 DRTRFVMVVGGV

-583 ARLQHATASV
+583 ARLQHATASA
-593 SPFQRRVRVA
+593 SPFQRRVQVA

-611 AGDLA
+611 TGDLA

>member
-6 DKKHAHAGEEAPA
+6 DKKRAHASEEAPA
-19 RMESDCGAFPVETPA
+19 RLESGCKTIPVGTPA
-34 AKTDH
+34 AKAAH
-39 AAEEARSAGSNRTL
+39 AAEKARSAGSNRTL

-69 LFEEAGAPLSGVH
+69 LFEEAGVPLSGVH

-126 AIAIVALSVVSSVIT
+126 ASAIVALSVVSSVIT

-170 EHIHTVNMSSSLV
+170 EHIHTVNMSSNLV

-226 KAAVLANQGLDA
+226 KAAMLADQGLDA
-238 RTADA
+238 RAAAA

-249 DDEAS
+249 DDGAS

-273 VFAALTEARVVAQAV
+273 VFAALTEARVVAQAA

-299 LLQESELVNLSDVA
+299 LLQESALVNLSDVA
-313 GGIAVLPVALLIGV
+313 GDIAVLPVALLVGAV
-327 AALLLALALIVGFA
+327 ALLLALALVVGFA

-349 GYAGYRAERAGGRIS
+349 GFAGYRAERAGGRIS

-384 INIRQGLIRQL
+384 ISIRQGIIRQL

-422 LHPFIRVTEV
+422 LHPFIRLTEV

-444 AVETVETGR
+444 V
-453 VCFDPS
+453 
-459 SETVKTRRVCFD
+459 VKTGRVCFD

-504 AVALAGAGVFLAR
+504 AVALAGAGVFLAH

-529 LVIGALLVV
+529 LTIGALLVA
-538 MGVAVAARMILSAV
+538 MGVAVVARMILSAV

-562 DRTRFVMVLGGV
+562 DRARLVMVVGGV

-583 ARLQHATASV
+583 ARLQHATASA
-593 SPFQRRVRVA
+593 SPFQRRVQVA

-611 AGDLA
+611 TGDLV

-635 RGAGAAKPVDA
+635 RGAGAAQPVDEE
-646 AASRKDSQEG
+646 ASRKDSQEG

>member
-6 DKKHAHAGEEAPA
+6 DKKRAHAGGEAPA
-19 RMESDCGAFPVETPA
+19 RMESNCGALPVETPA

-69 LFEEAGAPLSGVH
+69 LFEEAGTPLSGVH

-107 IVRTVGG
+107 IVRTGGG

-157 SGLVTSKQLQVPY
+157 SGLVTSRQLQVPY
-170 EHIHTVNMSSSLV
+170 EHIHTVNMSSNLV

-205 TRIRGLQAGMAEALR
+205 TRIRGLQAGIAEALR

-226 KAAVLANQGLDA
+226 KAAVLADQGLDA

-299 LLQESELVNLSDVA
+299 LLQESELVNLSVVA
-313 GGIAVLPVALLIGV
+313 GDIAVLPVALLIGV

-341 VSFVMSLI
+341 ISFVMSLI
-349 GYAGYRAERAGGRIS
+349 GYAGYRAERAAGRIS

-407 AIGSSDETSTADGVV
+407 AIGSSDETSIADGVV

-432 DAFLASIAPDFS
+432 EAFLASIAPDFS
-444 AVETVETGR
+444 AA
-453 VCFDPS
+453 
-459 SETVKTRRVCFD
+459 ETVKTGRVCFD

-495 RTAMKSLAL
+495 RTAMKFLAL
-504 AVALAGAGVFLAR
+504 AIALAGVGVFLAR

-538 MGVAVAARMILSAV
+538 MGVAVVARMILSAV

-562 DRTRFVMVLGGV
+562 DRTRFVMVVGGV

-583 ARLQHATASV
+583 ARLQHATASA
-593 SPFQRRVRVA
+593 SPFQRRVQVA

-611 AGDLA
+611 TGDLA

>member
-6 DKKHAHAGEEAPA
+6 DKKRAHAGEEAPV
-19 RMESDCGAFPVETPA
+19 RMESNCGALPVETPA

-69 LFEEAGAPLSGVH
+69 LFEEAGTPLSGVH

-148 LTDAGIMLR
+148 LTDAGIILR
-157 SGLVTSKQLQVPY
+157 SGLVTSRQLQVPY
-170 EHIHTVNMSSSLV
+170 EHIHTVNMSSNLV

-205 TRIRGLQAGMAEALR
+205 TRIRGLQAGIAEALR

-226 KAAVLANQGLDA
+226 KAAVLADLGLDA

-254 PTAPAPSPDAC
+254 PTALAPSPDAC

-313 GGIAVLPVALLIGV
+313 GDIAVLPVALLIGV

-349 GYAGYRAERAGGRIS
+349 GYAGYRAERAAGRIS

-453 VCFDPS
+453 VCFD
-459 SETVKTRRVCFD
+459 

-504 AVALAGAGVFLAR
+504 AVALAGVGVFLAR

-529 LVIGALLVV
+529 LAVGALLVV
-538 MGVAVAARMILSAV
+538 MGVAVVARMILSAV

-583 ARLQHATASV
+583 ARLQHATASA
-593 SPFQRRVRVA
+593 SPFQRRVQVA

-611 AGDLA
+611 TGDLA

>member
-6 DKKHAHAGEEAPA
+6 DKKRAHAGGEAPA
-19 RMESDCGAFPVETPA
+19 RMESNCGALPVETPA

-69 LFEEAGAPLSGVH
+69 LFEEAGTPLSGVH

-126 AIAIVALSVVSSVIT
+126 AIAIVALSVVSSVIS

-170 EHIHTVNMSSSLV
+170 EHIHTVNMSSNLV

-226 KAAVLANQGLDA
+226 KAAMLADQGLDA
-238 RTADA
+238 RVAAA

-249 DDEAS
+249 DDGAS

-273 VFAALTEARVVAQAV
+273 VFAALTEARVVAQAA

-299 LLQESELVNLSDVA
+299 LLQESALVNLSDVA
-313 GGIAVLPVALLIGV
+313 GDIAVLPVALLVGAV
-327 AALLLALALIVGFA
+327 ALLLALALVVGFA

-349 GYAGYRAERAGGRIS
+349 GFARYRAERAGGRIS

-384 INIRQGLIRQL
+384 ISIRQGIIRQL

-422 LHPFIRVTEV
+422 LHPFIRLTEV

-444 AVETVETGR
+444 V
-453 VCFDPS
+453 
-459 SETVKTRRVCFD
+459 VKTGRVCFD

-504 AVALAGAGVFLAR
+504 AVALAGAGVFLAH

-529 LVIGALLVV
+529 LTIGALLVV
-538 MGVAVAARMILSAV
+538 MGVAVVARMILSAV

-562 DRTRFVMVLGGV
+562 DRARLVMVVGGV

-583 ARLQHATASV
+583 ARLQHATASA
-593 SPFQRRVRVA
+593 SPFQRMVQVA

-611 AGDLA
+611 TGDLV

-635 RGAGAAKPVDA
+635 RGAGAAQPVDEE
-646 AASRKDSQEG
+646 ASRKDSQEG

>member
-6 DKKHAHAGEEAPA
+6 DKKRAHASEEAPA
-19 RMESDCGAFPVETPA
+19 RLESDCKTLPVGTPA
-34 AKTDH
+34 AKAAH
-39 AAEEARSAGSNRTL
+39 AAEKARSAGSNRTL

-69 LFEEAGAPLSGVH
+69 LFEEAGVPLSGVH

-126 AIAIVALSVVSSVIT
+126 ASAIVALSVVSSVIT

-170 EHIHTVNMSSSLV
+170 EHIHTVNMSSNLV

-226 KAAVLANQGLDA
+226 KAAMLADQGLDA
-238 RTADA
+238 RVAAA

-249 DDEAS
+249 DDGAS

-273 VFAALTEARVVAQAV
+273 VFAALTEARVVAQAA

-299 LLQESELVNLSDVA
+299 LLQESALVNLSDVA
-313 GGIAVLPVALLIGV
+313 GDIAVLPVALLVGAV
-327 AALLLALALIVGFA
+327 ALLLALALVVGFA

-349 GYAGYRAERAGGRIS
+349 GFAGYRAERAGGRIS

-384 INIRQGLIRQL
+384 ISIRQGLIRQL

-407 AIGSSDETSTADGVV
+407 AIGSSDEMSTADGVV
-422 LHPFIRVTEV
+422 LHPFIRLTEV

-444 AVETVETGR
+444 V
-453 VCFDPS
+453 
-459 SETVKTRRVCFD
+459 VKTGRVCFD

-504 AVALAGAGVFLAR
+504 AVALAGAGVFLAH

-529 LVIGALLVV
+529 LTIGALLVV
-538 MGVAVAARMILSAV
+538 MGVAVVARMILSAV

-562 DRTRFVMVLGGV
+562 DRARLVMVVGGV

-583 ARLQHATASV
+583 ARLQHATASA
-593 SPFQRRVRVA
+593 SPFQRRVQVA

-611 AGDLA
+611 TGDLV

-635 RGAGAAKPVDA
+635 RGAGAAQPVDEE
-646 AASRKDSQEG
+646 ASRKDSQEG

>member
-1 MAGQD
+1 MAGQV
-6 DKKHAHAGEEAPA
+6 DKKRAHASEEAPA
-19 RMESDCGAFPVETPA
+19 RMESDCGALPVETPA

-126 AIAIVALSVVSSVIT
+126 ASAIVALSVVSSVIT

-205 TRIRGLQAGMAEALR
+205 TRIRGLQAGIAEALR

-226 KAAVLANQGLDA
+226 KAAVLADQGLDA
-238 RTADA
+238 RTAGA

-313 GGIAVLPVALLIGV
+313 GDIAVLPVALLIGV

-349 GYAGYRAERAGGRIS
+349 GYAGYRAERAAGRIS

-432 DAFLASIAPDFS
+432 EAFLASIAPDFS
-444 AVETVETGR
+444 AA
-453 VCFDPS
+453 
-459 SETVKTRRVCFD
+459 ETVKTGRVCFD

-504 AVALAGAGVFLAR
+504 AIALAGVGVLLAR

-529 LVIGALLVV
+529 LAIGALLVV

-562 DRTRFVMVLGGV
+562 DRTRLVMVVGGV

-583 ARLQHATASV
+583 ARLQHATASA
-593 SPFQRRVRVA
+593 SPFQQRVQVA

-611 AGDLA
+611 TGDLA

>member
-1 MAGQD
+1 
-6 DKKHAHAGEEAPA
+6 
-19 RMESDCGAFPVETPA
+19 MESNCGALPVETPA

-58 EVERLANPRNS
+58 EVERLANPKNS

-126 AIAIVALSVVSSVIT
+126 ASAIVALSVVSSVIT

-170 EHIHTVNMSSSLV
+170 EHIHTVNMSSNLV

-205 TRIRGLQAGMAEALR
+205 TSIRGLQAGMAEALR

-226 KAAVLANQGLDA
+226 KAAMLADQGLDA
-238 RTADA
+238 RAAA

-249 DDEAS
+249 DDGAS

-273 VFAALTEARVVAQAV
+273 VFAALTEARVVAQAA

-299 LLQESELVNLSDVA
+299 LLQESALVNLSDVA
-313 GGIAVLPVALLIGV
+313 GDIAVLPVALLVGAV
-327 AALLLALALIVGFA
+327 ALLLALALVVGFA

-349 GYAGYRAERAGGRIS
+349 GFAGYRAERAGGCIS

-384 INIRQGLIRQL
+384 ISIRQGIIRQL

-422 LHPFIRVTEV
+422 LHPFIRLTEV

-444 AVETVETGR
+444 V
-453 VCFDPS
+453 
-459 SETVKTRRVCFD
+459 VKTGRVCFD

-504 AVALAGAGVFLAR
+504 AVALAGAGVFLAH

-529 LVIGALLVV
+529 LTIGALLVV
-538 MGVAVAARMILSAV
+538 MGVAVVARMILSAV

-562 DRTRFVMVLGGV
+562 DRARLVMVVGGV

-583 ARLQHATASV
+583 ARLQHATASA
-593 SPFQRRVRVA
+593 SPFQRMVQVA

-611 AGDLA
+611 TGDLV

-622 ADADALLAWIRPR
+622 ADADALLVWVRPR
-635 RGAGAAKPVDA
+635 RGAGAVQPVDEE
-646 AASRKDSQEG
+646 ASRKDSQEG

>member
-6 DKKHAHAGEEAPA
+6 DKKRTHASEEAPA
-19 RMESDCGAFPVETPA
+19 RLESDCKTLPVETPA
-34 AKTDH
+34 AKAAH
-39 AAEEARSAGSNRTL
+39 AAEKARSAGSNRTL

-69 LFEEAGAPLSGVH
+69 LFEEAGVPLSGVH

-126 AIAIVALSVVSSVIT
+126 ASAIVALSVVSSVIT

-170 EHIHTVNMSSSLV
+170 EHIHTVNMSSNLV

-226 KAAVLANQGLDA
+226 KAAMLADQGLDA
-238 RTADA
+238 RAAAA

-249 DDEAS
+249 DDGAS

-273 VFAALTEARVVAQAV
+273 VFAALTEARVVAQAA

-299 LLQESELVNLSDVA
+299 LLQESALVNLSDVA
-313 GGIAVLPVALLIGV
+313 GDIAVLPVALLVGAV
-327 AALLLALALIVGFA
+327 ALLLALALVVGFA
-341 VSFVMSLI
+341 VSFVISLI

-364 VERGLLSRTSHTVA
+364 VERGLLSRTSHAVA

-384 INIRQGLIRQL
+384 ISIRQGLIRQL

-422 LHPFIRVTEV
+422 LHPFIRLTEV

-444 AVETVETGR
+444 V
-453 VCFDPS
+453 
-459 SETVKTRRVCFD
+459 VKTGRVCFD

-504 AVALAGAGVFLAR
+504 AVALAGAGVFLVH

-529 LVIGALLVV
+529 LAIGALLVV
-538 MGVAVAARMILSAV
+538 MGVAVVARMILSSV

-562 DRTRFVMVLGGV
+562 DRTRLVMVVGGV

-583 ARLQHATASV
+583 ARLQHATASA
-593 SPFQRRVRVA
+593 SPFQRRVQVA

-611 AGDLA
+611 TGDLA

-622 ADADALLAWIRPR
+622 ADADALLVWIRPR
-635 RGAGAAKPVDA
+635 RGVGAAQPVDA
-646 AASRKDSQEG
+646 VASRKDSQEE

>member
-1 MAGQD
+1 MAGQV
-6 DKKHAHAGEEAPA
+6 DKKRAHASEEAPA
-19 RMESDCGAFPVETPA
+19 RMESDCGALPVETPA

-126 AIAIVALSVVSSVIT
+126 ASAIVALSVVSSVIT

-226 KAAVLANQGLDA
+226 KAAVLADQGLDA

-243 DASAEA
+243 DVSAEA

-313 GGIAVLPVALLIGV
+313 GDIAVLPVALIIGV

-349 GYAGYRAERAGGRIS
+349 GYAGYRAERAAGRIS

-432 DAFLASIAPDFS
+432 EAFLASIAPDFS
-444 AVETVETGR
+444 AAETVETG
-453 VCFDPS
+453 
-459 SETVKTRRVCFD
+459 RVCFD

-495 RTAMKSLAL
+495 RTAMKFLAL
-504 AVALAGAGVFLAR
+504 AVALAGVGVFLAR

-529 LVIGALLVV
+529 LAIGALLVV

-583 ARLQHATASV
+583 ARLQHATASA
-593 SPFQRRVRVA
+593 SPFQQRVQVA

-611 AGDLA
+611 TGDLA

>member
-6 DKKHAHAGEEAPA
+6 DKKRAHASEEAPA
-19 RMESDCGAFPVETPA
+19 RLESDCKTLPVGTPA
-34 AKTDH
+34 AKAAH
-39 AAEEARSAGSNRTL
+39 AAEKARSAGSNRTL

-69 LFEEAGAPLSGVH
+69 LFEEAGVPLSGVH

-126 AIAIVALSVVSSVIT
+126 ASAIVALSVVSSVIT

-170 EHIHTVNMSSSLV
+170 EHIHTVNMSSNLV

-226 KAAVLANQGLDA
+226 KAAMLADQGLDA
-238 RTADA
+238 RVAAA

-249 DDEAS
+249 DDGAS
-254 PTAPAPSPDAC
+254 PTAPVPSPDAC

-273 VFAALTEARVVAQAV
+273 VFAALTEARVVAQAA

-299 LLQESELVNLSDVA
+299 LLQESALVNLSDVA
-313 GGIAVLPVALLIGV
+313 GDIAVLPVALLVGAV
-327 AALLLALALIVGFA
+327 ALLLALALVVGFA

-349 GYAGYRAERAGGRIS
+349 GFAGYRAERAGGRIS
-364 VERGLLSRTSHTVA
+364 VERGLLSRTSHAVA

-384 INIRQGLIRQL
+384 ISIRQGLIRQL

-422 LHPFIRVTEV
+422 LHPFIRLTEV

-444 AVETVETGR
+444 V
-453 VCFDPS
+453 
-459 SETVKTRRVCFD
+459 VKTGRVCFD
-471 SSSEELEEIG
+471 SSSEELEEIS

-504 AVALAGAGVFLAR
+504 AVALAGAGVFLAH

-529 LVIGALLVV
+529 LTIGALLVV
-538 MGVAVAARMILSAV
+538 MGVAVVARMILSAV

-562 DRTRFVMVLGGV
+562 DRARLVMVVGGV

-583 ARLQHATASV
+583 ARLQHATASA
-593 SPFQRRVRVA
+593 SPFQRRVQVA

-622 ADADALLAWIRPR
+622 ADADALLVWIRPR
-635 RGAGAAKPVDA
+635 RGVGAAQPVDEE
-646 AASRKDSQEG
+646 ASRKDSQEG

>member
-6 DKKHAHAGEEAPA
+6 DKKRAHAGEEAPA
-19 RMESDCGAFPVETPA
+19 RMESNCGALPVETPA

-69 LFEEAGAPLSGVH
+69 LFEEAGTPLSGVH

-157 SGLVTSKQLQVPY
+157 SGLVTSRQLQVPY

-226 KAAVLANQGLDA
+226 KAAVLADQGLDA

-249 DDEAS
+249 DDEVS

-313 GGIAVLPVALLIGV
+313 GDIAVLPVALLIGV
-327 AALLLALALIVGFA
+327 TALLLALALIVGFA
-341 VSFVMSLI
+341 ISFVMSLI
-349 GYAGYRAERAGGRIS
+349 GYAGYRAERAAGRIS

-407 AIGSSDETSTADGVV
+407 AIGSSDEISTADGVV

-432 DAFLASIAPDFS
+432 EAFLASIAPDFS
-444 AVETVETGR
+444 AAETVETG
-453 VCFDPS
+453 
-459 SETVKTRRVCFD
+459 RVCFD

-495 RTAMKSLAL
+495 RTAMKFLAL
-504 AVALAGAGVFLAR
+504 AVALAGVGVFLAR

-529 LVIGALLVV
+529 LAVGALLVV
-538 MGVAVAARMILSAV
+538 MGVAVVARMILSAV

-583 ARLQHATASV
+583 ARLQHATASA
-593 SPFQRRVRVA
+593 SPFQQRVQVA

-611 AGDLA
+611 TGDLA